1 MMLREIQNILLQA
14 DFENGQLHYQKL
26 NNITNI
32 HNFKAFVDVLNGTS
46 MYQDT
51 IRELM
56 QSEIYRTS
64 SNTLNIENDKER
76 KAIFTAAAYLSNSA
90 YELLKVSECI
100 LDSLGAEAISI
111 RMADEKDF
119 GRLVSDIDNIYKV
132 ISQLILN
139 EKINGKFI
147 INSWGTGSRWI
158 NLNLGTVLAVTIVAH
173 VVRAGEVVYKKVKE
187 GKIFCEYARGLSLK
201 CEALD
206 EITNKQSELL
216 NQLVNE
222 EAKKIQEEFY
232 DADKD
237 NEYLERIKCS
247 IKIFSELIER
257 STEIYPAPATPED
270 VKNLFPDFDKLELIT
285 SKKTPMTLINV
296 NILANQG
303 GLTEFDSSGN
313 MSQKTFDSRS
323 DRMFLGKE

>member
-76 KAIFTAAAYLSNSA
+76 KAIFTAAACLSNSA

-206 EITNKQSELL
+206 EIANKQSELL

-232 DADKD
+232 DDDKD

-257 STEIYPAPATPED
+257 STEIYPAHATPED
-270 VKNLFPDFDKLELIT
+270 VKNLFPDFAKLELIT
-285 SKKTPMTLINV
+285 SKKTPMTVINV
-296 NILANQG
+296 NTLANQG
-303 GLTEFDSSGN
+303 GLT
-313 MSQKTFDSRS
+313 
-323 DRMFLGKE
+323 